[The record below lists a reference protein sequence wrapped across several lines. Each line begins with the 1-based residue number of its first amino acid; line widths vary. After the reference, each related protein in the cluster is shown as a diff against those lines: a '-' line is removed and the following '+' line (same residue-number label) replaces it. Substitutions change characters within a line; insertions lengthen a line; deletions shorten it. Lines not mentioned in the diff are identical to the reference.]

1 MAFIRRNIWLAFY
14 LFSAAWLLFF
24 SYTIYDTYKSNYKEF
39 AVEQRSVTTQAA
51 QSYTA
56 LLRQYEVILNILA
69 NELFEAN
76 QLPDRS
82 TAKSVLKNVADVDE
96 SIIGFAVFTPNGL
109 IHTASNATLLPKSYN
124 LLTIDNAKQGFLDA
138 LASEKVVF
146 GQTYYS
152 SAMRSVIMPAYFTIR
167 DRYNDPVIVVNAAI
181 DIEQAFHFFSQSSSG
196 GTPIDSYLFRA
207 QDRRF
212 QYATFEGQDNISIYD
227 TAIPEKVYTTALQA
241 MRQQNRASIDNIM
254 TSGKVYIHELH
265 TPRTDALSASIY
277 LNRYNLW
284 LTSEVKLK
292 HVQSVFTQRIT
303 PIVLTFIFSFVMIF
317 WLFRGIARSEL
328 NKQKALTYQA
338 NHDYLTRLHNRYY
351 LDSYMPELS
360 PDTAYSLLFIDMDN
374 FKTINDNYGHEVG
387 DRVLCET
394 AKRLLSQTSNDDI
407 VARYSGDEFI
417 VVSFNTSHTYLEQL
431 SQSILALLNDP
442 FLIKDYQFILSASI
456 GIARY
461 PRDGENNDEIIRYAD
476 LAMYESKKARNQVT
490 FFEDSLKQAYLHTTQ
505 IELELKHALL
515 GQEFYMVYQPQVT
528 PDGHLHGVEALIRWE
543 NAQLGFVPPDQFISV
558 AEAIGEMPAIGRFV
572 LARSLQEMTELRKET
587 GLKFTLSINISVTQF
602 HHHRF
607 FDELMTLT
615 KKYQFDNLRLV
626 LEVTENVFIEDVAGV
641 QSLLRRIKSHGIRCS
656 LDDFGTGYSSL
667 NLLKRLPIDELKID
681 KSFVD
686 DMLDDK
692 AAYSMVEWIII
703 IAKKLG
709 ISTVAEGV
717 ETAEQRQALTQ
728 LGCDIFQGYHF
739 SKPLNKHDLVQ
750 YMLKNNQSLRAKETL
765 EHYNI

>member
-1 MAFIRRNIWLAFY
+1 MAFIRKNIWLAFY

-24 SYTIYDTYKSNYKEF
+24 SYTIYDTYKTNYKEF
-39 AVEQRSVTTQAA
+39 AVEQHSVTTQAA

-56 LLRQYEVILNILA
+56 LLRQYEVILKIIS

-76 QLPDRS
+76 QLPDRN

-109 IHTASNATLLPKSYN
+109 IHTASNATLLPRSYN
-124 LLTIDNAKQGFLDA
+124 LLEIDNAKQGFQQTLT
-138 LASEKVVF
+138 SENVVF

-152 SAMRSVIMPAYFTIR
+152 SAMRKVIMPAYFTIR
-167 DRYNDPVIVVNAAI
+167 DRYNKPVMVVNATI
-181 DIEQAFHFFSQSSSG
+181 DIEQAFRFFSQSSSD

-212 QYATFEGQDNISIYD
+212 QYATFESHENKSIYD

-241 MRQQNRASIDNIM
+241 MQQRNKESIDDIM

-265 TPRTDALSASIY
+265 TPRTDALSASVY
-277 LNRYNLW
+277 LNRYSLW
-284 LTSEVKLK
+284 LSSEIKLA

-303 PIVLTFIFSFVMIF
+303 PIALTFIFSFIIIF
-317 WLFRGIARSEL
+317 WLFRGIARSEM
-328 NKQKALTYQA
+328 NKQKALAYQA
-338 NHDYLTRLHNRYY
+338 NHDYLTRLNNRYY
-351 LDSYMPELS
+351 LDSYMPKLS
-360 PDTAYSLLFIDMDN
+360 PNTPYSLLFIDMDN
-374 FKTINDNYGHEVG
+374 FKSINDNYGHEVG
-387 DRVLCET
+387 DLVLCET
-394 AKRLLSQTSNDDI
+394 AKRLVSQTSNDDI

-417 VVSFNTSHTYLEQL
+417 VVSFNTSHSYLEQL
-431 SQSILALLNDP
+431 SQSILALLNEP
-442 FLIKDYQFILSASI
+442 FMIKDYQFILSASI
-456 GIARY
+456 GVARY
-461 PRDGENNDEIIRYAD
+461 PRDGEDNDEIIRYAD
-476 LAMYESKKARNQVT
+476 LAMYESKKARNQIT

-505 IELELKHALL
+505 IELELKHALI
-515 GQEFYMVYQPQVT
+515 GHEFYMVYQPQVH
-528 PDGHLHGVEALIRWE
+528 PDGSLHGVEALIRWE

-587 GLKFTLSINISVTQF
+587 GQNFTLSVNISVTQF

-607 FDELMTLT
+607 FDDLMELTE
-615 KKYQFDNLRLV
+615 KYQFENLRLV

-641 QSLLRRIKSHGIRCS
+641 QSLLRQIKSHGIRCS

-686 DMLDDK
+686 DMLEDK

-739 SKPLNKHDLVQ
+739 AKPLSRDQLQTYLEQNHELESSKIE
-750 YMLKNNQSLRAKETL
+750 SLDC
-765 EHYNI
+765 I